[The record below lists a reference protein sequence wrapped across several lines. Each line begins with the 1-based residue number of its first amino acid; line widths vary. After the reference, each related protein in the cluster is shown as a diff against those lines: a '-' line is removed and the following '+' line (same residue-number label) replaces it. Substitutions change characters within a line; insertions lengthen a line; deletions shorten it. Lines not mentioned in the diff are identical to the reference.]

1 MLQGIKRGGAAVVLA
16 ATLGTA
22 VGYSAATPLQTVHS
36 QSAIVADSE
45 TDLLRQL
52 YERVNP
58 SVVSINVRIPQT
70 ASGTGLVP
78 RQRGNQGNPNN
89 PNDPNSQANPGA
101 FAYAAGSGFVYDN
114 QGHLVTNA
122 HVVEG
127 VDRIE
132 ITFPDGTQMHATVVG
147 VDADSD
153 LAVIKAEGDIS
164 KYAPLT
170 LANSDTLRVGDR
182 AIAIGNPFEQAGT
195 MTQGI
200 VSGLKRSVSGL
211 GDAGQGQTYLIPN
224 AIQTDAALNPGNSGG
239 PLLNNNG
246 EVIGVNEQIASQ
258 VRQSSGVSFAIPSNL
273 VKQVVETLIKDG
285 KIVHPWLGISG
296 GSLSLD
302 TNDALKLP
310 ANTHGAYV
318 MTVQPGSPADKAGL
332 KGAATTQTI
341 ADPSVV
347 PAGGDIIVAIDKQP
361 VKSFDDVLAYVFD
374 NTKVGQQITVTVLR
388 NGQQTDLQ
396 LTLGARPH
404 NGA

>member
-1 MLQGIKRGGAAVVLA
+1 MLQGIKRGGAAIVLA

-22 VGYSAATPLQTVHS
+22 VGYSAATPLQTVHG
-36 QSAIVADSE
+36 QTAVVADNE

-52 YERVNP
+52 YERVSP
-58 SVVSINVRIPQT
+58 SVVSINVRLPQT
-70 ASGTGLVP
+70 ANSNGVTP
-78 RQRGNQGNPNN
+78 NQRGGQGNG
-89 PNDPNSQANPGA
+89 QANPGA
-101 FAYAAGSGFVYDN
+101 YAYAAGSGFVYDN

-127 VDRIE
+127 ADRIE

-147 VDADSD
+147 IDPDSD
-153 LAVIKAEGDIS
+153 LAVIKADGDIS
-164 KYAPLT
+164 KYTPLP
-170 LANSDTLRVGDR
+170 LANSDELKVGDR

-211 GDAGQGQTYLIPN
+211 GDAGQGQSYLIPN

-246 EVIGVNEQIASQ
+246 AVIGVNEQIASE

-273 VKQVVETLIKDG
+273 VKQVAEVLIKDG
-285 KIVHPWLGISG
+285 KISHPWLGIIS

-302 TNDALKLP
+302 MTEALKLP

-318 MTVQPGSPADKAGL
+318 MTVSPGSPAEQAGL
-332 KGAATTQTI
+332 KGAQSSRQTVA

-347 PAGGDIIVAIDKQP
+347 PAGGDVIVAIDKQP
-361 VKSFDDVLAYVFD
+361 VKTFDDVLAYVFD
-374 NTKVGQQITVTVLR
+374 NTKVGQQITITVLR
-388 NGQQTDLQ
+388 DGKQTDLQ

-404 NGA
+404 SGA

>member
-1 MLQGIKRGGAAVVLA
+1 MLQGIKRGGAAIVLA

-22 VGYSAATPLQTVHS
+22 VGYGAATPLQTVHG
-36 QSAIVADSE
+36 QNAAVADSE
-45 TDLLRQL
+45 TDLLSQL
-52 YERVNP
+52 YQRVSP
-58 SVVSINVRIPQT
+58 SVVSINVRLPQT
-70 ASGTGLVP
+70 ASNSGVVP
-78 RQRGNQGNPNN
+78 GRRNGQGNPNG
-89 PNDPNSQANPGA
+89 QANPGQY
-101 FAYAAGSGFVYDN
+101 AYAAGSGFVYDN

-122 HVVEG
+122 HVVQG
-127 VDRIE
+127 ADRIE
-132 ITFPDGTQMHATVVG
+132 ITFSDGTQMHATLVG
-147 VDADSD
+147 IDPDSD

-164 KYAPLT
+164 KYAPLPI
-170 LANSDTLRVGDR
+170 ANSDELKVGER
-182 AIAIGNPFEQAGT
+182 AVAIGNPFEQAGT

-200 VSGLKRSVSGL
+200 VSGLRRSVSGL

-246 EVIGVNEQIASQ
+246 EVIGINEQIASQ
-258 VRQSSGVSFAIPSNL
+258 VQQSSGVSFAIPSNL
-273 VKQVVETLIKDG
+273 VKQVVDLLIKDG
-285 KIVHPWLGISG
+285 NIVHPWLGISG

-302 TNDALKLP
+302 TNEALKLP

-318 MTVQPGSPADKAGL
+318 MTVSPGSPAEKAGL
-332 KGAATTQTI
+332 KGAQTSRQTV

-347 PAGGDIIVAIDKQP
+347 PAGGDIITAIDKQP

-374 NTKVGQQITVTVLR
+374 NTKVGQQITITVLR
-388 NGQQTDLQ
+388 GGQQMDLQ